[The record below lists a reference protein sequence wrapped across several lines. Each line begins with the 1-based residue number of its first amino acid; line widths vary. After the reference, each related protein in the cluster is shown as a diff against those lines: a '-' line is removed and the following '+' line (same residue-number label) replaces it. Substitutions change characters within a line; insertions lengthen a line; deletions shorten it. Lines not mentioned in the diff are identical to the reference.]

1 MVDELT
7 LDLEAN
13 DVPSGVATFKM
24 DGEVIFNGNHT
35 FNKNGKHTLEAVD
48 KAGNT
53 YSTEFEITNI
63 YYECDAGLEH
73 PIYSSTYDSC
83 PICEAY
89 KGLKVTDA
97 ADIYN
102 SEKQGV
108 KYENPRNAEIVEY
121 YDGIKENPENVKEY
135 EYE

>member
-73 PIYSSTYDSC
+73 PIYSSTYDLSL
-83 PICEAY
+83 IH
-89 KGLKVTDA
+89 
-97 ADIYN
+97 I
-102 SEKQGV
+102 
-108 KYENPRNAEIVEY
+108 
-121 YDGIKENPENVKEY
+121 
-135 EYE
+135 